1 MNILA
6 AILVTLFLAFIAA
19 VLKVNRE
26 DITVE
31 QMLENLKSQTE
42 GITRYKEEMEAVI
55 AEYGDELGYRAG
67 EPDEYPPTLGDEWN
81 TEVEDIDE

>member
-19 VLKVNRE
+19 VLKVNHE
-26 DITVE
+26 
-31 QMLENLKSQTE
+31 
-42 GITRYKEEMEAVI
+42 